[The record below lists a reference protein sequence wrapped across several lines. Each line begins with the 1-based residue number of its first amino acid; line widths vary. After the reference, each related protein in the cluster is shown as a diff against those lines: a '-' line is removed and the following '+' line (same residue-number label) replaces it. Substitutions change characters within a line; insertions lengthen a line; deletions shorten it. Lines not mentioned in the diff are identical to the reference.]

1 MEILQNHRLGESIKI
16 FEINGLKVHVM
27 EKKQFSNIYAS
38 FVVKFGSN
46 DISFKGN
53 LDRNFRRYPL
63 GIAHF
68 LEHKMF
74 DGDGSDEV
82 FKKFSE
88 IGADV
93 NAYTSFDV
101 TNYYF
106 STVENFE
113 SSIEQLCKMVY
124 GIKLSDE
131 SVEKEKLIIEQE
143 IRMYDDDPYNRV
155 YKNLL
160 SKMYDEHPVK
170 NDIAGDVNTIKQIT
184 KEHLMDCYNSFYSN
198 DNMFLIIVGN
208 VDALNVKEILYNNV
222 VNKQNGKIIREK
234 FNGFDSIKEHY
245 IEENFD
251 MKVPTNI
258 LGFKEMSLT
267 TNYIKKLITFEI
279 IRRLYFRATSDF
291 YDRMYKSGII
301 DGSYYTE
308 YRNGF
313 DYGHYI
319 LVGDGEKFKY
329 LPEKF
334 FEYYSKYDFN
344 KDKVDFERIKKSMY
358 GNYVNMFNSIE
369 NISHLFVKLMKND
382 VNVFDYFDE
391 INKIKLED
399 VVYEFKNIFK
409 ESNMVYS
416 KVN

>member
-1 MEILQNHRLGESIKI
+1 MEILQNHRLRESIKI
-16 FEINGLKVHVM
+16 FEINGLKVYVM
-27 EKKQFSNIYAS
+27 EKQEFSDIYAS
-38 FVVKFGSN
+38 FVVRYGSN
-46 DISFKGN
+46 DVSFKGN
-53 LDRNFRRYPL
+53 SDKNFKRYPL

-74 DGDGSDEV
+74 DGDGNDDV

-93 NAYTSFDV
+93 NAYTS
-101 TNYYF
+101 YYF

-113 SSIEQLCKMVY
+113 NSIEQLCKMIY

-143 IRMYDDDPYNRV
+143 IRMYDDDPYNKV

-160 SKMYDEHPVK
+160 SKMYGEHPVK

-198 DNMFLIIVGN
+198 DNMFLVVVGN
-208 VDALNVKEILYNNV
+208 VNALNVREILYKHV

-251 MKVPTNI
+251 MKIPTNI
-258 LGFKEMSLT
+258 LGFKEISST

-291 YDRMYKSGII
+291 YDMMYKRGII

-308 YRNGF
+308 YTNGF

-329 LPEKF
+329 LPENLLD
-334 FEYYSKYDFN
+334 YYSKYDFN
-344 KDKVDFERIKKSMY
+344 NDKENFERIKKSMY

-369 NISHLFVKLMKND
+369 NISHLFVKLVKN
-382 VNVFDYFDE
+382 NANLFDYFDE
-391 INKIKLED
+391 INKIQLDD
-399 VVYEFKNIFK
+399 VVYEFKSIFK